1 MVHRGHGGKKMNIN
15 FYALAQ
21 IKACKHRLTSQQY
34 KTLQG
39 QILAGDSDGALR
51 GLKRILRK
59 DNRNFK

>member
-1 MVHRGHGGKKMNIN
+1 MNIN